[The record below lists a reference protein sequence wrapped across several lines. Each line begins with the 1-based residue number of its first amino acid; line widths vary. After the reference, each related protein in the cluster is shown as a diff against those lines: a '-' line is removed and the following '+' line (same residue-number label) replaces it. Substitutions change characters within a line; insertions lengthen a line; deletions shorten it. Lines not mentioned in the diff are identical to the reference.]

1 LYADAAFMNGSER
14 DCSFRLAISALCRLF
29 CKSSFCADVRTFLLG
44 LGLGLALAFFFLGF
58 AFSFWAVVLPL
69 VFFAGA
75 FFGAS
80 LGAASV
86 ANERVR
92 SGRRPCAITAR

>member
-1 LYADAAFMNGSER
+1 MYGSER
-14 DCSFRLAISALCRLF
+14 ACSLRLAISALCRRLS
-29 CKSSFCADVRTFLLG
+29 KSSFWADVKTFLLG
-44 LGLGLALAFFFLGF
+44 LGFGFALAFFLGLAL
-58 AFSFWAVVLPL
+58 SFRPVDLPL
-69 VFFAGA
+69 VFFAGV

-92 SGRRPCAITAR
+92 SGRRPCTMTAIWRHG